1 MTQASTLLDAA
12 LAYAARGWS
21 VIALHTPQ
29 PGGACSCGKAD
40 CDSVGKHP
48 RWDAQLLPNGLKN
61 ATTDPGIIRV
71 WWTLWPDANIGIATG
86 AISGIWALDN
96 DPAHGGDLS
105 LEGLLAQHGPLPET
119 VEARTGGDGSHLLF
133 AHPGMSVKNRVRFAP
148 GLDTRGDGG
157 YIVAAPSLHASGRTY
172 VWSVSPDDVVLAPAP
187 AWLLA
192 LVSPAP
198 KGAPAG
204 ATAPPPTNGNGHA
217 QLPPRT
223 LHYLLHG
230 APVGSRNPELYAA
243 AQQFFA
249 AGYTQHEAEQQLRPR
264 AQADGLP
271 DSEIDKTIASAY
283 KSQQVSG
290 AASAPAGAAGAAG
303 ASASAAP
310 AGTSAKARQHSAFI
324 ASVLLS
330 MGYAFRLNLC
340 NDSIEVNGERITD
353 VLAARIRMDAR
364 DAGLKPLSAV
374 KDIYTVEA
382 ADHAYH
388 PIQDY
393 LNGLIWDGK
402 PHIARLSSALR
413 SPDPDVTYTSGMSAP
428 LIHVYLYRWLL
439 GAVAKV
445 FDQRQNMML
454 VLSGPQWI
462 GKSSLARW
470 LCSALMTYFLEGPIN
485 VTDKDTDVRLISYF
499 IWEVSELDATT
510 RKADVSALKDFITRA
525 YVTVRRAYGEHD
537 TRKPALASLIGTV
550 NESTGFLVDDTG
562 NRRFLTVRI
571 EAIDWPIINAL
582 DVNQVWAE
590 AVAAYRRGES
600 WELIAEERAVQAA
613 QNRTHEVESVLE
625 GWITRYF
632 HIGPTAG
639 AARMSAADIIDHL
652 RDRYGIRLSGTEK
665 QQAME
670 VARVLG
676 HLSVQRIRTNQ
687 WRGYEGIL
695 PK

>member
-1 MTQASTLLDAA
+1 MIQPSTLLDAA
-12 LAYAARGWS
+12 LAYAARGWL
-21 VIALHTPQ
+21 VVALHTPQ
-29 PGGACSCGKAD
+29 PNGACSCGKAD
-40 CDSVGKHP
+40 CDSIGKHP

-61 ATTDPGIIRV
+61 ATTDSGVIRV

-86 AISGIWALDN
+86 ARSGLWALDV

-105 LEGLLAQHGPLPET
+105 LENLLAQHGPLPET
-119 VEARTGGDGSHLLF
+119 VEARTGGNGTHLLF
-133 AHPGMSVKNRVRFAP
+133 AHPGTPVRNRVRFAP

-157 YIVAAPSLHASGRTY
+157 YIVVAPSLHASGRCY
-172 VWSVSPDDVVLAPAP
+172 DWAISPDDAPLETAP

-192 LVSPAP
+192 LIAPAP
-198 KGAPAG
+198 KAAQPGPAP
-204 ATAPPPTNGNGHA
+204 TASMNGNGHA

-249 AGYTQHEAEQQLRPR
+249 AGYTQQEAEQRLRPR

-290 AASAPAGAAGAAG
+290 PAVAPAGAASAGAAAPG
-303 ASASAAP
+303 SSAGGNSAR
-310 AGTSAKARQHSAFI
+310 SRQHSAFI
-324 ASVLLS
+324 TNALQSL
-330 MGYAFRLNLC
+330 GYSFRLNLC
-340 NDSIEVNGERITD
+340 NDTVEVNGERITD

-374 KDIYTVEA
+374 KDAYTVEA
-382 ADHAYH
+382 ANNAYH

-393 LNGLIWDGK
+393 LNGLVWDGK
-402 PHIARLSSALR
+402 PHIAQLSAALS
-413 SPDPDVTYTSGMSAP
+413 SPDPSVLYSNGTSAP
-428 LIHVYLYRWLL
+428 LIHAYLYRWLL
-439 GAVAKV
+439 GAIAKV

-470 LCSALMTYFLEGPIN
+470 LCSALMAYFLEGPIN

-499 IWEVSELDATT
+499 VWEVSELDATT

-571 EAIDWPIINAL
+571 DAIDWSIINQL

-590 AVAAYRRGES
+590 AIAAYRRGEP
-600 WELIAEERAVQAA
+600 WELTAEERAVQTI
-613 QNRTHEVESVLE
+613 QNKTHEVESVLE

-632 HIGPTAG
+632 ITGAAAG

-676 HLSVQRIRTNQ
+676 HLGVLRIRTNT